1 MKNTTI
7 IYLGYTTNLDDPRN
21 AVTLGTST
29 IEGMACRE
37 WSKHMKIFWVH
48 TCDGSKTKGGWD
60 YWENKEL
67 TPWIDCLIDRT
78 RVRFDTKEMA
88 GRCNGRTN
96 NWWLLTVEE
105 EDLINHVKEKI
116 NRG

>member
-37 WSKHMKIFWVH
+37 WSKHMKIFGFILAMAQKQKA
-48 TCDGSKTKGGWD
+48 DGTTGKIKSLHLG
-60 YWENKEL
+60 
-67 TPWIDCLIDRT
+67 LI
-78 RVRFDTKEMA
+78 A
-88 GRCNGRTN
+88 
-96 NWWLLTVEE
+96 
-105 EDLINHVKEKI
+105 
-116 NRG
+116 